1 MDLTSLAVFVAV
13 AEHGGFSAAAQRL
26 HLTQPAVS
34 KRIAQLEAELDVRL
48 LDRLGRQVVPTEA
61 GQLLLGRA
69 RRLLTEAS
77 DTRRAL
83 AALGDGVAGT
93 LRIATSHH
101 IGLHHLPPLLKRYA
115 QQYPQVELDIA
126 FVDSEQAYARVLD
139 GAAELAVTTLA
150 AHTAAPLLAQPLWED
165 PLCFMVASD
174 HPLAARKRVSLH
186 DLAAHPAVLPDPG
199 TFTHK
204 LIAGL
209 FQQHGLDLQVRLR
222 TNYLETIRM
231 LVGVGMAWSALPA
244 SLLDAQV
251 VALPVSGARLQR
263 QLGWVRHGGRT
274 LSRAADAFAGLL
286 QASAGSHG
294 KA

>member
-13 AEHGGFSAAAQRL
+13 AEHGGFSAAAEQL

-34 KRIAQLEAELDVRL
+34 KRIAQLEAELGTRL
-48 LDRLGRQVVPTEA
+48 LDRLGRQVLPTEA
-61 GQLLLGRA
+61 GALLLQRA
-69 RRLLTEAS
+69 RSLLSEAA
-77 DTRRAL
+77 DARRAI
-83 AALGDGVAGT
+83 AALDDGIGGT

-115 QQYPQVELDIA
+115 QQFPQVELDIA
-126 FVDSEQAYARVLD
+126 FVDSEQAYARALA
-139 GAAELAVTTLA
+139 GQAELAVTTLA
-150 AHTAAPLLAQPLWED
+150 AHTAAPLLAQPLWDD

-174 HPLAARKRVSLH
+174 HPLAACKRVSLS

-209 FQQHGLDLQVRLR
+209 FAQHGLDLQVRLR
-222 TNYLETIRM
+222 TNYLETIKM
-231 LVGVGMAWSALPA
+231 LVGVGLAWSALPA
-244 SLLDAQV
+244 SLLDDQV
-251 VALPVSGARLQR
+251 VALPVRGVHLQR
-263 QLGWVRHGGRT
+263 ELGWVRHGGRS
-274 LSRAADAFAGLL
+274 LSRAASAFAGLL
-286 QASAGSHG
+286 QTSAGS

>member
-1 MDLTSLAVFVAV
+1 MDLSSLAVFVAV
-13 AEHGGFSAAAQRL
+13 AEHGGFSAAAEKL
-26 HLTQPAVS
+26 HLSQPAVS
-34 KRIAQLEAELDVRL
+34 KRIALLEAELDVRL

-61 GQLLLGRA
+61 GLLLLGRA
-69 RRLLTEAS
+69 RGLLEQAA

-83 AALGDGVAGT
+83 AALGDGIGGT

-115 QQYPQVELDIA
+115 QQFPQVELDIA

-150 AHTAAPLLAQPLWED
+150 AYTAAPLLAQPLWQD
-165 PLCFMVASD
+165 RLCFMVASD
-174 HPLAARKRVSLH
+174 HPLATRKRVSLA

-209 FQQHGLDLQVRLR
+209 FAQHGLELQVRLR
-222 TNYLETIRM
+222 TNYLETIKM
-231 LVGVGMAWSALPA
+231 LVSVGMAWSALPA

-251 VALPVSGARLQR
+251 VALPVAGASLQR

-274 LSRAADAFAGLL
+274 LSRAASAFAGLL
-286 QASAGSHG
+286 QAPEA
-294 KA
+294 

>member
-13 AEHGGFSAAAQRL
+13 AEHGGFSAAAEQL

-34 KRIAQLEAELDVRL
+34 KRIAQLEAELGTRL
-48 LDRLGRQVVPTEA
+48 LDRLGRQVLPTEA
-61 GQLLLGRA
+61 GALLLQRA
-69 RRLLTEAS
+69 RSLLSEAA
-77 DTRRAL
+77 DTRRAI
-83 AALGDGVAGT
+83 AALDDGIGGT

-115 QQYPQVELDIA
+115 QQFPQVELDIA
-126 FVDSEQAYARVLD
+126 FVDSEQAYARALA
-139 GAAELAVTTLA
+139 GQAELAVTTLA
-150 AHTAAPLLAQPLWED
+150 AHTAAPLLAQPLWDD

-174 HPLAARKRVSLH
+174 HPLAKRKRVSLS

-209 FQQHGLDLQVRLR
+209 FAQHGLDLQVRLR
-222 TNYLETIRM
+222 TNYLETIKM
-231 LVGVGMAWSALPA
+231 LVGVGLAWSALPA
-244 SLLDAQV
+244 SLLDDQV
-251 VALPVSGARLQR
+251 VALPVRGVHLQR
-263 QLGWVRHGGRT
+263 ELGWVRHGGRS
-274 LSRAADAFAGLL
+274 LSRAASAFAGLL
-286 QASAGSHG
+286 QTSTGR

>member
-13 AEHGGFSAAAQRL
+13 AENGGFSAAAEQL

-34 KRIAQLEAELDVRL
+34 KRIAQLEAELGTRL
-48 LDRLGRQVVPTEA
+48 LDRLGRQVLPTEA
-61 GQLLLGRA
+61 GALLLQRA
-69 RRLLTEAS
+69 RSLLSEAA
-77 DTRRAL
+77 DTRRAI
-83 AALGDGVAGT
+83 AALDDGIGGT

-115 QQYPQVELDIA
+115 QQFPQVELDIA
-126 FVDSEQAYARVLD
+126 FVDSEQAYARALA
-139 GAAELAVTTLA
+139 GQAELAVTTLA
-150 AHTAAPLLAQPLWED
+150 AHTAAPLLAQPLWDD

-174 HPLAARKRVSLH
+174 HPLAARKRVSLS

-209 FQQHGLDLQVRLR
+209 FAQHGLDLQVRLR
-222 TNYLETIRM
+222 TNYLETIKM
-231 LVGVGMAWSALPA
+231 LVGVGLAWSALPA
-244 SLLDAQV
+244 SLLDDQV
-251 VALPVSGARLQR
+251 VALPVRGVHLQR
-263 QLGWVRHGGRT
+263 ELGWVRHGGRS
-274 LSRAADAFAGLL
+274 LSRAASAFAGLL
-286 QASAGSHG
+286 QTSAGS

>member
-13 AEHGGFSAAAQRL
+13 AEHGGFSAAAEQL

-34 KRIAQLEAELDVRL
+34 KRIAQLEAELGTRL
-48 LDRLGRQVVPTEA
+48 LDRLGRQVLPTEA
-61 GQLLLGRA
+61 GALLLQRA
-69 RRLLTEAS
+69 RSLLSEAA
-77 DTRRAL
+77 DTRRAI
-83 AALGDGVAGT
+83 AALDDGIGGT

-115 QQYPQVELDIA
+115 QQFPQVELDIA
-126 FVDSEQAYARVLD
+126 FVDSEQAYARALA
-139 GAAELAVTTLA
+139 GQAELAVTTLA
-150 AHTAAPLLAQPLWED
+150 AHTAAPLLAQPLWDD

-174 HPLAARKRVSLH
+174 HPLAARKRVSLS

-209 FQQHGLDLQVRLR
+209 FAQHGLDLQVRLR
-222 TNYLETIRM
+222 TNYLETIKM
-231 LVGVGMAWSALPA
+231 LVGVGLAWSALPA
-244 SLLDAQV
+244 SLLDDQV
-251 VALPVSGARLQR
+251 VALPVRGVHLQR
-263 QLGWVRHGGRT
+263 ELGWVRHGGRS
-274 LSRAADAFAGLL
+274 LSRAASAFAGLL
-286 QASAGSHG
+286 QTSAGS

>member
-13 AEHGGFSAAAQRL
+13 AENGGFSAAAEQL

-34 KRIAQLEAELDVRL
+34 KRIAQLEAELGTRL
-48 LDRLGRQVVPTEA
+48 LDRLGRQVLPTEA
-61 GQLLLGRA
+61 GALLLQRA
-69 RRLLTEAS
+69 RSLLSEAA
-77 DTRRAL
+77 DTRRAI
-83 AALGDGVAGT
+83 AALDDGIGGT

-115 QQYPQVELDIA
+115 QQFPQVELDIA
-126 FVDSEQAYARVLD
+126 FVDSEQAYARALA
-139 GAAELAVTTLA
+139 GQAELAVTTLA
-150 AHTAAPLLAQPLWED
+150 AHTAAPLLAQPLWDD

-174 HPLAARKRVSLH
+174 HPLAARRRVSLS

-209 FQQHGLDLQVRLR
+209 FAQHGLDLQVRLR
-222 TNYLETIRM
+222 TNYLETIKM
-231 LVGVGMAWSALPA
+231 LVGVGLAWSALPA
-244 SLLDAQV
+244 SLLDDQV
-251 VALPVSGARLQR
+251 VALPVRGVHLQR
-263 QLGWVRHGGRT
+263 ELGWVRHGGRS
-274 LSRAADAFAGLL
+274 LSRAASAFAGLL
-286 QASAGSHG
+286 QTSAGS

>member
-13 AEHGGFSAAAQRL
+13 AEHGGFSAAAEKL

-34 KRIAQLEAELDVRL
+34 KRVAQLEAELELRL
-48 LDRLGRQVVPTEA
+48 LDRLGREVVPTEA

-69 RRLLTEAS
+69 RHLLAEAS
-77 DTRRAL
+77 ETRRAL
-83 AALGDGVAGT
+83 AALGDGVAGS

-115 QQYPQVELDIA
+115 QRYPQVELEIA

-139 GAAELAVTTLA
+139 GSAELAVTTLA
-150 AHTAAPLLAQPLWED
+150 AHTQPPLLAQPLWED

-174 HPLAARKRVSLH
+174 HPLAARKRVSLA

-209 FQQHGLDLQVRLR
+209 FAQHGLELQVRLR
-222 TNYLETIRM
+222 TNYLETIKM

-244 SLLDAQV
+244 SLRDGQV
-251 VALPVSGARLQR
+251 VALPVAGAQLQR

-274 LSRAADAFAGLL
+274 LSRAADAFVQVL
-286 QASAGSHG
+286 QAPA
-294 KA
+294 A

>member
-13 AEHGGFSAAAQRL
+13 AENGGFSAAAEQL

-34 KRIAQLEAELDVRL
+34 KRIAQLEAELGTRL
-48 LDRLGRQVVPTEA
+48 LDRLGRQVLPTEA
-61 GQLLLGRA
+61 GALLLQRA
-69 RRLLTEAS
+69 RSLLSEAA
-77 DTRRAL
+77 DTRRAI
-83 AALGDGVAGT
+83 AALDDGIGGT

-115 QQYPQVELDIA
+115 QQFPQVELDIA
-126 FVDSEQAYARVLD
+126 FVDSEQAYARALA
-139 GAAELAVTTLA
+139 GQAELAVTTLA
-150 AHTAAPLLAQPLWED
+150 AHTAAPLLAQPLWDD

-174 HPLAARKRVSLH
+174 HPLAARKRVSLS

-209 FQQHGLDLQVRLR
+209 FAQHGLDLQVRLR
-222 TNYLETIRM
+222 TNYLETIKM
-231 LVGVGMAWSALPA
+231 LVGVGLAWSALPA
-244 SLLDAQV
+244 SLLDDQV
-251 VALPVSGARLQR
+251 VALPVRGGHLQR
-263 QLGWVRHGGRT
+263 ELGWVRHGGRS
-274 LSRAADAFAGLL
+274 LSRAASAFAGLL
-286 QASAGSHG
+286 QTSAGS